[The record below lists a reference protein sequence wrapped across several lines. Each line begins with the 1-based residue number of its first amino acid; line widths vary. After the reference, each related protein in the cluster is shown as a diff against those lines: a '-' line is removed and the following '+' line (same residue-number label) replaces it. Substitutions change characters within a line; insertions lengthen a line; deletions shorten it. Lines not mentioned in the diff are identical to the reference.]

1 MITDNNVLRIIE
13 RTDLDGKEKMLL
25 IYLLSKEPPPERAR
39 DDTYTIVGMAKV
51 GPEQVS
57 DDLGKGFH
65 RSAFK
70 DLTRNLKRRGFL
82 DVKGE
87 KGGPANRY
95 RVKFPSKK
103 KKEDGQNQ
111 KTEEQS

>member
-1 MITDNNVLRIIE
+1 MITDDNVLRLIE
-13 RTDLDGKEKMLL
+13 RTDLDGKEKMLV
-25 IYLLSKEPPPERAR
+25 IYILSKEPPPEKAK
-39 DDTYTIVGMAKV
+39 DDLGNTTIKVSMAKV

-70 DLTRNLKRRGFL
+70 DLTRNLKHKGFL

-87 KGGPANRY
+87 KVALQIDI
-95 RVKFPSKK
+95 
-103 KKEDGQNQ
+103 E
-111 KTEEQS
+111 

>member
-1 MITDNNVLRIIE
+1 MITDDNVLRIIQ
-13 RTDLDGKEKMLL
+13 RTDLNGKEKMLL
-25 IYLLSKEPPPERAR
+25 IYLLSKEPPPEKAKG
-39 DDTYTIVGMAKV
+39 DLGNTYTKVGMAKV

-95 RVKFPSKK
+95 RVKFPQKQPKSRPATE
-103 KKEDGQNQ
+103 KE
-111 KTEEQS
+111 